1 MRSAGSLWG
10 AGLSGHGLRIQR
22 LDPTYLGSLIVSF
35 DEFDVLICR
44 SGGGGMCA
52 WKRVVVVGGG
62 ERVASDEDKE
72 MIVADEDDGMGISL
86 FRCWEAEEGSLG
98 REDRRLDENIHAGR
112 D

>member
-52 WKRVVVVGGG
+52 WKRVVVVGGD